1 MLETS
6 GIYWQSATGLN
17 QPVTFDTSS
26 VTGMQS
32 MFYGASAFN
41 QPLPFDTSSVTTMNG
56 MLGRATAFNQ
66 PLTFDTSSVTRMSYM
81 FYNDVAFNQPLS
93 FDVSGVTNAESCPNN
108 LCMYYMFGVRSAQ
121 YPVRIP
127 QSRPAPL
134 HEPLCTAATPQT
146 PSPNSWPAPG
156 PASLHALVLAWQ
168 VTNSLSAANK
178 RLIGCAWASSTAFNT
193 AGYSSWANS
202 CPA

>member
-41 QPLPFDTSSVTTMNG
+41 QPLP
-56 MLGRATAFNQ
+56 
-66 PLTFDTSSVTRMSYM
+66 FDTSSVTRMSYM

-127 QSRPAPL
+127 RSRPAPL

-146 PSPNSWPAPG
+146 PSPNSCG
-156 PASLHALVLAWQ
+156 PHLGPHRYML
-168 VTNSLSAANK
+168 
-178 RLIGCAWASSTAFNT
+178 
-193 AGYSSWANS
+193 SSWLGRSLTA
-202 CPA
+202 CPQQTSG